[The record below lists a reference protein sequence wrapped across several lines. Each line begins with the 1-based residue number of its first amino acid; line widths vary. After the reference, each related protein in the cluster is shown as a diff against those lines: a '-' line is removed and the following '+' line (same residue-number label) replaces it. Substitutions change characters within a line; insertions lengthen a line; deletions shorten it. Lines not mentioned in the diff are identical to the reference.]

1 MNDIKNKWDE
11 RYAQKEYVYGKKP
24 NEFFKQELAKH
35 KPGKILLPAE
45 GEGRN
50 AVYAAKLGWEV
61 YAFDSSSEAIKKAQ
75 QLASENNVEIHYTL
89 SSFEE
94 VDYPDD
100 FFDLIGLFYAHTLSR
115 SDNHKKLI
123 RFLKPKGAIILEG
136 FSKEQIHYNSGGP
149 RKIEML
155 FSEEELQNDF
165 ADLTELITEKI
176 EIQLNEGK
184 QHNGKASVIRL
195 IGLK

>member
-155 FSEEELQNDF
+155 FSEEELQN
-165 ADLTELITEKI
+165 
-176 EIQLNEGK
+176 
-184 QHNGKASVIRL
+184 
-195 IGLK
+195 